1 VPERC
6 IDANIAVNMTE
17 ATKWRFRLAEKIAA
31 SYARNPKAEVVMIA
45 GSVARGSADRFSDIE
60 VDVYYSEPPTEEER
74 IAAVEGCGG
83 TLKMLDQDDD
93 EWEEQ
98 MLFNGFHAASST
110 FLVETMERYL
120 TQVVDKC
127 QIAPSAQVR
136 LYSLQ
141 HSVPIKGGGKVEK
154 WRARAA
160 AYPKGLVFA
169 MLRENLPFH
178 GFWYAEEMLAARGDL
193 LLLYDIFVRVERQII
208 GALLGLNRIYMPTPD
223 HIKWMDEMIG
233 TMRLKPD
240 NLSERL
246 KRAFRIEPEVAVREL
261 KEIIAEVLTL
271 VEKHAPEFDTTPY
284 RANFAKGRGAWDKP
298 PVGIW

>member
-1 VPERC
+1 
-6 IDANIAVNMTE
+6 MTE
-17 ATKWRFRLAEKIAA
+17 AAKWRFKLAEKIAA
-31 SYARNPKAEVVMIA
+31 SYARNPKTEVVMIA
-45 GSVARGSADRFSDIE
+45 GSVGRGSADRFSDIE
-60 VDVYYSEPPTEEER
+60 VDVYYSEPPTEKER
-74 IAAVEGCGG
+74 IAAVEECGG

-98 MLFNGFHAASST
+98 MLFGDFSAASST

-120 TQVVDKC
+120 TQVVDRC
-127 QIAPSAQVR
+127 EIAPSAQVR

-141 HSVPIKGGGKVEK
+141 HSVPTKGESRVEG
-154 WRARAA
+154 WRARAE
-160 AYPKGLVFA
+160 AYPQGLVSA

-193 LLLYDIFVRVERQII
+193 LLLYDIFVRVERQIL

-233 TMRLKPD
+233 SMKFKPD
-240 NLSERL
+240 DLSERL
-246 KRAFRIEPEVAVREL
+246 KRAFRIKPEVAVREL
-261 KEIIAEVLTL
+261 REIIAEVLTL
-271 VEKHAPEFDTTPY
+271 VEKRLPDFDTAPY

-298 PVGIW
+298 PIGIY